1 MKHTV
6 SVQIEHYRGYQ
17 IETRDPRD
25 GGWVVSISSWDGVQ
39 PAGTVLR
46 SSSPLALGAL
56 LAQARDR
63 IDAALVLADA
73 GVA

>member
-1 MKHTV
+1 MQRNV
-6 SVQIEHYRGYQ
+6 SVQIEHYRAYQ
-17 IETRDPRD
+17 IETRDSRD

-46 SSSPLALGAL
+46 SSSPLALVTL
-56 LAQARDR
+56 LAQARDK

-73 GVA
+73 GVV